1 MKKVNK
7 ILMDKKVVNLI
18 DNDEDLEYVIH
29 DDEMLI
35 LNIFN
40 NTFNSINIKTVQNSN
55 SYVVINFS
63 GFVAKEAVINING
76 DILGNNN
83 KYILNFRAIS
93 EEGHGRVNACV
104 HVNEGTINNEVVE
117 DLKGILENGTL
128 NFMPI
133 LEIDTNEVKAEHYAT
148 IGHYPL
154 EELFYLETKG
164 ISKEEGIKILKKSFL
179 FNLFDKNFLKQI
191 DYGKEQDE

>member
-7 ILMDKKVVNLI
+7 ILMDKKVINLI
-18 DNDEDLEYVIH
+18 DNDENLEYSLN
-29 DDEMLI
+29 DNEMLI

-40 NTFNSINIKTVQNSN
+40 NSFKTINIKTVQNNN

-63 GFVAKEAVINING
+63 GFVKDNATINISG
-76 DILGNNN
+76 DVLGNNN
-83 KYILNFRAIS
+83 KYILNFRAIAS
-93 EEGHGRVNACV
+93 NNHGEVNACV
-104 HVNEGTINNEVVE
+104 HVKENTISNDVVE
-117 DLKGILENGTL
+117 DLKGILEDGTL

-133 LEIDTNEVKAEHYAT
+133 LEIDTNEVNAEHFAT
-148 IGHYPL
+148 IGHYPW

-164 ISKEEGIKILKKSFL
+164 ISKEEGIKILKNSFL

-191 DYGKEQDE
+191 NLGKGQDE